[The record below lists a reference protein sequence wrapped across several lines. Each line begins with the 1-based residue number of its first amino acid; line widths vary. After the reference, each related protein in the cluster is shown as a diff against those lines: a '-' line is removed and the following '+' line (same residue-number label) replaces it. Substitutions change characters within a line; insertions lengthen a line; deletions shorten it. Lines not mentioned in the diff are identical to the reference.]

1 MTQSNSN
8 NVVYLQTT
16 LRNLEERYKKL
27 QNRVESL
34 QVENERLVTSRT
46 ELVVEVERLQDQQ
59 IRLRERN
66 LRLTQEF
73 HSKQQECSLL
83 AEKLTMFARGR
94 VGNYKVDSESFK
106 SDLTE
111 LKEDLE
117 GSRDSLV
124 TVELHGNS
132 DTRPKVLDVTSRT
145 YSEPN
150 LSVIQRELDLVRKGL
165 WSPALENTKGT
176 VVEDL
181 SSKLLL
187 SLKKGQGELEEQCSR
202 MMEFQRNSMEAVQGL
217 SILSDENDET
227 DPMEYVQQCTQS
239 ALALKE
245 KLQNENF
252 KLRHLHQILR
262 MNAANEAAA
271 ASVVT
276 QTSFDMH
283 APELGSSS
291 VWKNMNLQDRIC
303 PLCENIFSTVISQ
316 DEFVDHVM
324 SHFEGDGHM
333 PEFEILS
340 LNT

>member
-8 NVVYLQTT
+8 NVVYLQTA

-94 VGNYKVDSESFK
+94 VGNAYRTDSESFK

-111 LKEDLE
+111 VKEDLE
-117 GSRDSLV
+117 GSHDSLV
-124 TVELHGNS
+124 TVELHGS
-132 DTRPKVLDVTSRT
+132 ADSRPKTLDVTSRT

-150 LSVIQRELDLVRKGL
+150 LSAIQRELDMVRKGL
-165 WSPALENTKGT
+165 WSPALENGKG
-176 VVEDL
+176 VIVEEL
-181 SSKLLL
+181 SSKILH
-187 SLKKGQGELEEQCSR
+187 SLKRGQGELEEQCSR
-202 MMEFQRNSMEAVQGL
+202 MMEIQQNSMEAVQEL
-217 SILSDENDET
+217 SILSDETDGT
-227 DPMEYVQQCTQS
+227 DPLDHVQHCTQA
-239 ALALKE
+239 ALALQE
-245 KLQNENF
+245 KLQGQNI
-252 KLRHLHQILR
+252 KLRHLHQILKITSGKDKLFVYTFLFTLK
-262 MNAANEAAA
+262 AQILFSANETGA

-283 APELGSSS
+283 APDLSNSS
-291 VWKNMNLQDRIC
+291 VWKNMNLQDRIWYS
-303 PLCENIFSTVISQ
+303 I
-316 DEFVDHVM
+316 
-324 SHFEGDGHM
+324 
-333 PEFEILS
+333 
-340 LNT
+340 

>member
-8 NVVYLQTT
+8 NVVYLQTA

-34 QVENERLVTSRT
+34 QMENERLVTSRT

-83 AEKLTMFARGR
+83 AEKLTIFARGR
-94 VGNYKVDSESFK
+94 VGNAYKTDSESFK

-111 LKEDLE
+111 VKEDLE
-117 GSRDSLV
+117 GSHDSLV
-124 TVELHGNS
+124 TVELYGGS
-132 DTRPKVLDVTSRT
+132 DTRPKTLDVTSRT

-150 LSVIQRELDLVRKGL
+150 LSAIQRELDLVRKGL
-165 WSPALENTKGT
+165 WSPALENAKGT
-176 VVEDL
+176 VVEEL
-181 SSKLLL
+181 SSKILL

-227 DPMEYVQQCTQS
+227 DPMEYVQQCTQT
-239 ALALKE
+239 ALTLKE
-245 KLQNENF
+245 KLQNENL

-262 MNAANEAAA
+262 MNAGKIKMLLFVRKFIQQLSLANEAAA

-283 APELGSSS
+283 APDLGSSS
-291 VWKNMNLQDRIC
+291 VWKNMNLQDRIWYFFY
-303 PLCENIFSTVISQ
+303 IFHT
-316 DEFVDHVM
+316 DTR
-324 SHFEGDGHM
+324 
-333 PEFEILS
+333 LS
-340 LNT
+340 N